1 MMRPRG
7 GVAAAILAA
16 AVTACA
22 GRASV
27 EPGPAAPVPARAPT
41 PVPGWSAAEVR
52 GLQRDVHRAL
62 NAPALADG
70 GVSIVDAQ
78 GRPLFARHAAQPY
91 APAST
96 FKLLVA
102 ATALHVLGPAFRFST
117 TLEALGQPENGTL
130 HGDLYLVGTG
140 DPTLTRDDLR
150 AGIGTLVRGGVRT
163 VDGAV
168 IADAAAFA
176 DPELN
181 RAWDPDDLQYGY
193 AAGTSAL
200 SLDQGTIEFR
210 IAPAAPGAAARIR
223 MLPRATSVR
232 IFGGVVT
239 ASTTLLYIERAAARN
254 DFTFEGRIAAGA
266 EQSYWRPVIG
276 LGLYAADVTRTMLR
290 EAGVSVAG
298 GAGTGIAPVAPAVL
312 WHHRSQPL
320 HQIVRDMLVSSNN
333 HFAEQLL
340 RAVGTVHGTGTA
352 ARAMLAERALL
363 RQDGVPQMGLRIVDA
378 SGLAATDRVAPI
390 TLAMLL
396 ARTAAQP
403 RGGDLIG
410 ALPLVGREGTVRGH
424 RLTSAL
430 GRARAKSGHIE
441 NVDALAGYVVSRRH
455 GRLSFAVLVNDRRAD
470 DPEIDDGIDAM
481 LDILARS

>member
-1 MMRPRG
+1 VVPAPPVR
-7 GVAAAILAA
+7 
-16 AVTACA
+16 T
-22 GRASV
+22 
-27 EPGPAAPVPARAPT
+27 AAPT
-41 PVPGWSAAEVR
+41 PGWSAAEVR
-52 GLQRDVHRAL
+52 TLQRGLRAALAGRAL
-62 NAPALADG
+62 AG
-70 GVSIVDAQ
+70 SGVSVIDAQ
-78 GRPLFARHAAQPY
+78 GRPLFARHDLTPY
-91 APAST
+91 VPASA

-117 TLEALGQPENGTL
+117 SLEALALPEDGTL
-130 HGDLYLVGTG
+130 RGDLYLVGSG

-150 AGIGTLVRGGVRT
+150 AGVGTLVRGGLRT

-168 IADAAAFA
+168 VADAGAFA

-181 RAWDPDDLQYGY
+181 RAWDPGDLPYGY

-200 SLDQGTIEFR
+200 SLDQGTVEFR
-210 IAPAAPGAAARIR
+210 IAPTAPGAPARIQ

-239 ASTTLLYIERAAARN
+239 ASTTLLTIERDPARN
-254 DFTFEGRIAAGA
+254 DFSFDGRIAAGP
-266 EQSYWRPVIG
+266 EQSFWRPVIG
-276 LGLYAADVTRTMLR
+276 LPRYAADVTRTMLR
-290 EAGVSVAG
+290 EAGISVAG

-312 WHHRSQPL
+312 WRHRSEPL
-320 HQIVRDMLVSSNN
+320 RQIERDMLVTSNN

-340 RAVGTVHGTGTA
+340 RAVGTVRGTGTSA
-352 ARAMLAERALL
+352 NAILAERALL
-363 RQDGVPQMGLRIVDA
+363 RRDAVPQPGLRIVDG

-403 RGGDLIG
+403 QGAILIG

-424 RLTSAL
+424 RITSAL
-430 GRARAKSGHIE
+430 GRARAKSGHIA

-470 DPEIDDGIDAM
+470 DPAVDTGIDAM